1 MSEHAYCTVNQVASF
16 LGRTLTAGEQVE
28 ATRLITAATAEIDG
42 ETNRAWL
49 QGAITNEAIYF
60 PYPAVWLRYTPVAS
74 VEAVRART
82 GLEADEVVLT
92 VNVDYEVRD
101 LAAGLIVLTNPFPFQ
116 RVTVDYTQ
124 VADVPGDI
132 EQACIELVASRLSA
146 ALYPGSYGVDSI
158 QLPDYTVR
166 YSRAHVQEAYPPNV
180 ARILARNRFLVAQ

>member
-1 MSEHAYCTVNQVASF
+1 MSEHAYCTVAQVASF
-16 LGRTLTAGEQVE
+16 LGRVLTAAEQVE
-28 ATRLITAATAEIDG
+28 ATRLIAAATAEIDG

-49 QGAITNEAIYF
+49 QGAITNEPIYF
-60 PYPAVWLRYTPVAS
+60 PYSAVWLRYTPVAS

-82 GLEADEVVLT
+82 GLEVDEELLT

-101 LAAGLIVLTNPFPFQ
+101 LAAGLIVLTYPFPYQ

-124 VADVPGDI
+124 VAEVPADI
-132 EQACIELVASRLSA
+132 EQAAIELVAARLGPVLS
-146 ALYPGSYGVDSI
+146 PGSYGVDSI

-180 ARILARNRFLVAQ
+180 ARILARNRYIVAQ